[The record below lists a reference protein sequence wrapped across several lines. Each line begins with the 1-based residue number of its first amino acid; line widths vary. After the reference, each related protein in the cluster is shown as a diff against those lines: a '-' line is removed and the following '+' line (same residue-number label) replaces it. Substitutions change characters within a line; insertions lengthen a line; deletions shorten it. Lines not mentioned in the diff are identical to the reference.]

1 MKVIVNNKEFR
12 RIKNKHEITI
22 DHLVELTRISRPTI
36 VRLIYVDNPKTDELY
51 LKAIIEAINKLCKTS
66 YKLKDLIK
74 DS

>member
-51 LKAIIEAINKLCKTS
+51 LKAIIEEINKLCKTS